1 MRKGENHSEVPASAQ
16 RQSLPIRI
24 LIADDH
30 AVLRAGLR
38 LLLDGEADME
48 VVGEAG
54 DGVETVERTAEL
66 GPDVVLLDLTM
77 PKLGGLEVIQR
88 LREACP
94 RTTVLV
100 LTMHDDEGY
109 LREALAAGASGYV
122 LKRAA
127 DVELLSAIRAVY
139 RGGTYLHPAHT
150 RALLEGM
157 LDRQREQRPEQP
169 EVRLSPREQ
178 ELLRLVALGY
188 TNQQIASM
196 LYLSV
201 KTVET
206 YRARLMAHLSLRNRA
221 ELVRYALQR
230 GLLKEE

>member
-1 MRKGENHSEVPASAQ
+1 MTGGPS
-16 RQSLPIRI
+16 IRI
-24 LIADDH
+24 LIVDDH

-38 LLLDGEADME
+38 MLLDAEPDME

-54 DGVETVERTAEL
+54 DGAEAL
-66 GPDVVLLDLTM
+66 DRISELVPDVVLLDLTM
-77 PKLGGLEVIQR
+77 PDMDGLEV
-88 LREACP
+88 LRRIRDGSP
-94 RTTVLV
+94 QTRVLI

-109 LREALAAGASGYV
+109 LREALTAGSSGYV

-139 RGGTYLHPAHT
+139 RGGTYLHAAHT
-150 RALLEGM
+150 KVLFEDRTEQQGSQPAEG
-157 LDRQREQRPEQP
+157 PVP
-169 EVRLSPREQ
+169 RLSPREQ
-178 ELLRLVALGY
+178 EVFRLIVLGY
-188 TNQQIASM
+188 TNQQAADR

-206 YRARLMAHLSLRNRA
+206 YRARLMAKLGLRNRA

-230 GLLKEE
+230 GLLEDEEE